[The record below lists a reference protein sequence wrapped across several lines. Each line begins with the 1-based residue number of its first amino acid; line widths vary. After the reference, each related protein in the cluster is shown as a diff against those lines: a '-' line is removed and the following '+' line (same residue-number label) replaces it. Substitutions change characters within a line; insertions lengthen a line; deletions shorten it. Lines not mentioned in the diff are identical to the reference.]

1 MLVVKGG
8 IMETLHI
15 LGNRLCSLRKER
27 QLRQLDIAEMLGI
40 TQTHYQRVE
49 KGKINI
55 PTLTLCF
62 LADYYGVSTDYLL
75 GRSDLR

>member
-1 MLVVKGG
+1 
-8 IMETLHI
+8 MEILQT
-15 LGNRLCSLRKER
+15 LGNRLCSLRKEKR
-27 QLRQLDIAEMLGI
+27 LRQVDIAEMIGI

-55 PTLTLCF
+55 PTLTLCV

-75 GRSDLR
+75 GRSDER